1 MKIFAGYLGTLILAV
16 FAFAGCHEL
25 GHVEGPPV
33 YGGGSADVIGEVQY
47 VDINKR
53 EIEVRN
59 DAGRTENVRYDNQTR
74 VVYRQRNYT
83 VSNLEPGDYVAMRT
97 QVDRNGQLYTDTISV
112 RETAQDRGQRG
123 AIASVRGTVLRNVMR
138 YKSMAVDTGRGEYEF
153 YHDDRTRVR
162 YRGEDYPVQSIRP
175 GDDITVRPRPG
186 NARLPTVAL
195 IIVTA
200 KAQEKSAYGG
210 RLDVFEGRVEHV
222 DSQRGSF
229 EIRDRNDRLVIV
241 SLPYNPPRPVRDRF
255 RRIREGDVVKV
266 EGRFINRDRFEME
279 NFL

>member
-1 MKIFAGYLGTLILAV
+1 MKIATGYLGLLIFTA
-16 FAFAGCHEL
+16 FALAGCHEL
-25 GHVEGPPV
+25 GHVDGPPV
-33 YGGGSADVIGEVQY
+33 YGGGSTDVVGEVQY
-47 VDINKR
+47 VDVTRR
-53 EIEVRN
+53 EIEVRS
-59 DAGRTENVRYDNQTR
+59 DSGRTEYVQYDDQTR

-83 VSNLEPGDYVAMRT
+83 AANLEPGDYVAMRT
-97 QVDRNGQLYTDTISV
+97 QVDRNGRVYADTISV
-112 RETAQDRGQRG
+112 RETAQDRGQRRS
-123 AIASVRGTVLRNVMR
+123 IASVRGTVLRNVMR

>member
-1 MKIFAGYLGTLILAV
+1 MKIVAGYLGTLIFAV

-33 YGGGSADVIGEVQY
+33 YGGGSADVVGEVQY

-59 DAGRTENVRYDNQTR
+59 DAGRTENVQYDNQTR

-97 QVDRNGQLYTDTISV
+97 QVDRNGRLYTDTISV

-123 AIASVRGTVLRNVMR
+123 STSSVRGTVVRNDMR
-138 YKSMAVDTGRGEYEF
+138 YRSMAINTGTEEYVF
-153 YHDDRTRVR
+153 YHDARTRIR
-162 YRGEDYPVQSIRP
+162 YRGEDYAAQSIRP
-175 GDDITVRPRPG
+175 GDDITVRPRSG
-186 NARLPTVAL
+186 NARVPTVAL

-210 RLDVFEGRVEHV
+210 RLDVFEGRVEYV

-229 EIRDRNDRLVIV
+229 EIRDRNNRIVIV

-255 RRIREGDVVKV
+255 RRVREGDVVKV
-266 EGRFINRDRFEME
+266 EGRFINRDRFELE